1 MTTREEEP
9 CTVCARPRAL
19 RERGHLKSLELKFCT
34 KKTLP
39 TACAPRTSERQSGCE
54 CDQRDHSDYIQ
65 REHIR
70 MFLKNV
76 PRVAAM
82 HTEWRPFGPAR
93 TFRLPLCFGDANSS
107 IPASDKPIPDEVQM
121 IIDTLRSTQSALNM
135 NDENSGTLQVGEA
148 QAPGCNGKAS
158 YVVQKAM
165 QTGVPDGNRL
175 QKQKMEAMKV
185 EPQSQDSDSD
195 DSVDRG
201 IEEAIQEYLKEK
213 GDHKQSMK
221 LNSSPL
227 QMTKPL
233 RRNLTSS
240 EMSKYSDSNKIVT
253 ASNNVP
259 KGLKAS
265 HSTAGD
271 KKLVPKEK
279 NEGSGLSFIDTD
291 VSKAQMVK
299 SPTDP
304 TSHSDRV
311 EHPVIVKEKE
321 ESSSDDGIE
330 EAIWHFQ
337 LEKKKKHQDSRNPSK
352 VFQAKEESDSS
363 SDDGIEEAIRHY
375 QLEKQKEKSENT
387 SKAFKTSVPK
397 HTQEVK
403 AAVQGSSQ
411 SSTQANKKQKVPIK
425 KRRTDKFPK
434 STFPPPVTV
443 GYSFSTPLDNRD
455 ARGDEVS
462 LNKNAGLL
470 QLESPTPLKAN
481 TTAELM
487 CAEAILDISKAVMP
501 EAFPDTSSFLT
512 TFIQPTSPP
521 TMDCLNWSGQKSD
534 ESSVDSD
541 DGIEQE
547 IRKFLESKAQMHKQL
562 PDTKYNS
569 KRVDD
574 LLKNN
579 VEPSQNKK
587 LKSSLSRKR
596 KRKEENLKAS
606 KEDWVACKVKDSV
619 APVKCDSIS
628 STQASGNFMEA
639 SVITDVTTTSSPGVE
654 QNIDQKCSSDKKNKI
669 KAPGT
674 DGDLH
679 LSQSENEVTESLSWE
694 ERQSG
699 DKSSSLDSDE
709 DLHQAIKDLLKTKR
723 KVKKKSR
730 DKKLKPR
737 KRTNQGVSESSQECE
752 AEKKKVLTENKSCTN
767 PKTPTNRGSK
777 NCKEMPKLA
786 TTDKSKVRKNI
797 IKQIDPD
804 KLEKT
809 FDLLEPTVVPEG
821 SVTNAPE
828 MEEDSS
834 SVDSDDSIEQ
844 EIRKFLAEKARES
857 SVRTD
862 FEEIRDNGVN
872 TTDIVAKRTGVFEA
886 QQAEV
891 SSNTSTRY
899 SDLLPSDESQPRCQE
914 GDHLQSSSTDLYVP
928 KINKSHQADGPR
940 DANQCHSDQNACITP
955 GSVTNSKLINQT
967 TPRRE
972 TEVSYLQGQNLLPCS
987 PFSPPREW
995 EVGMTGKSDL
1005 HRVADRHQTKSVLP
1019 TDDVSPTMG
1028 DSATASRHKLSNPC
1042 AHSPEMALTASP
1054 PNPKFISAQLPDKHH
1069 KNQPAKDSCQGQPAA
1084 STMSENA
1091 VHERDSIKTSHIQVK
1106 NGNRSRGED
1115 GTCVMGEMISRR
1127 IEEGL
1132 QVREG
1137 WEERADETDFE
1148 SEERTSGSQQSEQRS
1163 QHPRL

>member
-1 MTTREEEP
+1 
-9 CTVCARPRAL
+9 
-19 RERGHLKSLELKFCT
+19 
-34 KKTLP
+34 
-39 TACAPRTSERQSGCE
+39 
-54 CDQRDHSDYIQ
+54 
-65 REHIR
+65 
-70 MFLKNV
+70 
-76 PRVAAM
+76 
-82 HTEWRPFGPAR
+82 
-93 TFRLPLCFGDANSS
+93 
-107 IPASDKPIPDEVQM
+107 M

-213 GDHKQSMK
+213 GDHKQ
-221 LNSSPL
+221 
-227 QMTKPL
+227 
-233 RRNLTSS
+233 
-240 EMSKYSDSNKIVT
+240 I
-253 ASNNVP
+253 
-259 KGLKAS
+259 
-265 HSTAGD
+265 
-271 KKLVPKEK
+271 
-279 NEGSGLSFIDTD
+279 
-291 VSKAQMVK
+291 
-299 SPTDP
+299 
-304 TSHSDRV
+304 
-311 EHPVIVKEKE
+311 KEKE

-387 SKAFKTSVPK
+387 
-397 HTQEVK
+397 
-403 AAVQGSSQ
+403 
-411 SSTQANKKQKVPIK
+411 I
-425 KRRTDKFPK
+425 
-434 STFPPPVTV
+434 
-443 GYSFSTPLDNRD
+443 
-455 ARGDEVS
+455 
-462 LNKNAGLL
+462 
-470 QLESPTPLKAN
+470 
-481 TTAELM
+481 
-487 CAEAILDISKAVMP
+487 
-501 EAFPDTSSFLT
+501 
-512 TFIQPTSPP
+512 
-521 TMDCLNWSGQKSD
+521 
-534 ESSVDSD
+534 
-541 DGIEQE
+541 
-547 IRKFLESKAQMHKQL
+547 
-562 PDTKYNS
+562 
-569 KRVDD
+569 
-574 LLKNN
+574 
-579 VEPSQNKK
+579 
-587 LKSSLSRKR
+587 
-596 KRKEENLKAS
+596 
-606 KEDWVACKVKDSV
+606 
-619 APVKCDSIS
+619 
-628 STQASGNFMEA
+628 
-639 SVITDVTTTSSPGVE
+639 
-654 QNIDQKCSSDKKNKI
+654 
-669 KAPGT
+669 
-674 DGDLH
+674 
-679 LSQSENEVTESLSWE
+679 
-694 ERQSG
+694 
-699 DKSSSLDSDE
+699 
-709 DLHQAIKDLLKTKR
+709 
-723 KVKKKSR
+723 
-730 DKKLKPR
+730 
-737 KRTNQGVSESSQECE
+737 
-752 AEKKKVLTENKSCTN
+752 
-767 PKTPTNRGSK
+767 
-777 NCKEMPKLA
+777 
-786 TTDKSKVRKNI
+786 
-797 IKQIDPD
+797 
-804 KLEKT
+804 
-809 FDLLEPTVVPEG
+809 PEG